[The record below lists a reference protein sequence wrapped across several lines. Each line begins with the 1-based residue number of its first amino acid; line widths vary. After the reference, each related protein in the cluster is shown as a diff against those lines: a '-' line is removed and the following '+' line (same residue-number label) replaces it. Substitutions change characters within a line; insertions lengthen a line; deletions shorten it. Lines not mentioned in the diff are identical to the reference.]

1 VLADDLVVDWEGLAV
16 AALTVS
22 VCIGSGVERGP
33 TL

>member
-1 VLADDLVVDWEGLAV
+1 MVVDWEGLAV